1 MLDGEHDMAEVL
13 TKYGFSLSETR
24 LYLEMLRKQEISAG
38 ELHRITGQSR
48 PRTYELINQMVLK
61 GFCQPRVEGRRKYY
75 SAIKPSRLRDL
86 MQQKWEQEQ
95 KREGELFAKM
105 DAVFDGGR
113 DNNLSMDFIE
123 MIRTKDLI
131 NQSFVNLVNE
141 AQVMIQAF
149 VRRPF
154 SGLSQES
161 WHAQRDALANANER
175 GVHVHAIYSTEDMGT
190 DLLKRAFKAT
200 QELDKSLVRF
210 KSSLP
215 AKMFVFDHKKVLLA
229 IPSIPGEKV
238 SDFTMM
244 VLEDESNATVYSELF
259 DKYWNDAMQYEEWL
273 QQDEEQVEA

>member
-61 GFCQPRVEGRRKYY
+61 GFCQQRVEGRRKYY
-75 SAIKPSRLRDL
+75 SAIKPSRLRAL
-86 MQQKWEQEQ
+86 MQQKWDQEQ
-95 KREGELFAKM
+95 KREEELFTKM
-105 DAVFDGGR
+105 DSVFDGGR
-113 DNNLSMDFIE
+113 DNSQSMDFIE
-123 MIRTKDLI
+123 VIRTKDLI
-131 NQSFVNLVNE
+131 NHSFVTLVNE
-141 AQVMIQAF
+141 AQVLIQSF
-149 VRRPF
+149 VCRPF
-154 SGLSQES
+154 SGLTQEN
-161 WHAQRDALANANER
+161 WHAQRDALENANAR
-175 GVHVHAIYSTEDMGT
+175 GVEVHAIYSTEDMET
-190 DLLKRAFKAT
+190 ELLQRAHRAT
-200 QELDKSLVRF
+200 QQLDKSVVRF

-244 VLEDESNATVYSELF
+244 VLEDESNASVYSELF
-259 DKYWNDAMQYEEWL
+259 KVYWDGALEYNDWVSK
-273 QQDEEQVEA
+273 VEASTS